1 MGTRLTSPARHPHR
15 HAGQFSPIKSAKLIG
30 SLGQGHTWSVQPSD
44 TQAYLP
50 RWSTSRS
57 SDSHPHA
64 PRTTCPSARGRRS
77 HDPQTVPDL
86 RPLDPSRTQSVTDI
100 NSSCRT
106 DSSGGA
112 AVHRRSRR
120 SQSSC
125 QSAQLFD
132 ERQRWSGREVPP
144 LRPTWCGSCDEDRSP
159 PGVTTA
165 MRLRWPSGSR
175 RCAGSAVSTRGVLQ
189 GGWTGGPGR
198 RIAAGVAP
206 HLRVADKI
214 EFCLTSLAADAVGM
228 SSALN
233 HDGGPQPNDHACW
246 WG

>member
-1 MGTRLTSPARHPHR
+1 MRRGTRTPTLGSPP
-15 HAGQFSPIKSAKLIG
+15 PVKSTKPIG

-144 LRPTWCGSCDEDRSP
+144 LRPTWCGSCDEDRVSAGCDNCYALTLAKRLKAMCWIGGLDP
-159 PGVTTA
+159 RRTA
-165 MRLRWPSGSR
+165 RRLDWGPRAPDCR
-175 RCAGSAVSTRGVLQ
+175 RCRAALACRGQ
-189 GGWTGGPGR
+189 
-198 RIAAGVAP
+198 
-206 HLRVADKI
+206 D
-214 EFCLTSLAADAVGM
+214 
-228 SSALN
+228 
-233 HDGGPQPNDHACW
+233 
-246 WG
+246 